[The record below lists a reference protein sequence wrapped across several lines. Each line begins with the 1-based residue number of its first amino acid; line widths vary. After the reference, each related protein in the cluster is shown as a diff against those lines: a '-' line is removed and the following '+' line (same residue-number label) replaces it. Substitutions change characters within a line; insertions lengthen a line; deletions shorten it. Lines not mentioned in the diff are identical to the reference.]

1 MPFSKEFKKSF
12 IEEFLERY
20 QKDQNLSFRKYGMDK
35 LGRIHSSIYVW
46 LKEFD
51 VNNICTSPNPATYH
65 KSSVSSKNEIIKITD
80 QGIVTKPK
88 SQAKISIKV
97 GDASID
103 MGTCYSKED
112 LVLVLSALKE
122 VRDAD

>member
-12 IEEFLERY
+12 IDEFLECY
-20 QKDQNLSFRKYGMDK
+20 QKNPNLSFRQYGIDK

-51 VNNICTSPNPATYH
+51 VNNIYTSPNPATYH
-65 KSSVSSKNEIIKITD
+65 KSSVSSKNEVIKIID
-80 QGIVTKPK
+80 HEIVPK
-88 SQAKISIKV
+88 IKKQAKISIKV

-122 VRDAD
+122 IRDAD